1 MTVFFN
7 LKLLRSH
14 IESGS
19 KVPTLPVTPPTAARE
34 MSQTENPGPVA
45 NTTKAPADDLSTESI
60 GWLFIQ
66 KYYSTYTSE
75 CNKLFSFY
83 GANASLLHDGF
94 PKSDV
99 KTVNQAVGIDAIK
112 TFFTTQAESTEQNK
126 IVVSRAD
133 FQRSVEGS
141 ILIVVCGS
149 WIRETA
155 MWQFVQTFVLSEKA
169 KAVYDIAND
178 VMKVFDF
185 SDLEEKPVVT
195 NEVRAEAEKEAA
207 VAEPVENGRVE
218 EATEKPEDKEVRAE
232 VEEVAVSEPKAPA
245 AASAPVPAASSASP
259 AASRTPSAP
268 VEKAEPEK
276 ASKDT
281 KAEAKA
287 EAKAETKA
295 EAKPAPKNS
304 EKPTWANLAAI
315 EPKNPPK
322 NTVVAT
328 TAAKTATVAAA
339 PVKKPAQASATAA
352 PTATAPLTATQQH
365 QNGNKFRKEEWYPIY
380 IRNVEVTEEELT
392 AALIKQFGDI
402 KFFKK
407 SNRAALC
414 DFRRKEDQ
422 QKALEA
428 KEIVV
433 NGNVILL
440 EPRVHKPFNGNKAEF
455 KKDKKVVK
463 KNGLKKN

>member
-1 MTVFFN
+1 M
-7 LKLLRSH
+7 
-14 IESGS
+14 
-19 KVPTLPVTPPTAARE
+19 PVTPPTAARE
-34 MSQTENPGPVA
+34 MSQTEKPGTEA
-45 NTTKAPADDLSTESI
+45 NAAKAPADDLSTESI

-112 TFFTTQAESTEQNK
+112 TFFTTQADSTEQNK
-126 IVVSRAD
+126 VVVSRAD

-185 SDLEEKPVVT
+185 SDLDEKPVAM
-195 NEVRAEAEKEAA
+195 NEVLAEAEKETPVA
-207 VAEPVENGRVE
+207 VEPVENGTAEE
-218 EATEKPEDKEVRAE
+218 EAKKPEDKEVPAE
-232 VEEVAVSEPKAPA
+232 VAEAATSEAAVA
-245 AASAPVPAASSASP
+245 AAITSPAPPASSASP

-268 VEKAEPEK
+268 AEKAEPEK
-276 ASKDT
+276 VSK
-281 KAEAKA
+281 EAKA
-287 EAKAETKA
+287 EAKPEAKLDA
-295 EAKPAPKNS
+295 KPEAKPAPKNS

-322 NTVVAT
+322 NTAVAS
-328 TAAKTATVAAA
+328 TAAKTATAAAA
-339 PVKKPAQASATAA
+339 PVKKPAPVSAAAATAA
-352 PTATAPLTATQQH
+352 AASTATQQH

-433 NGNVILL
+433 NGNVISL